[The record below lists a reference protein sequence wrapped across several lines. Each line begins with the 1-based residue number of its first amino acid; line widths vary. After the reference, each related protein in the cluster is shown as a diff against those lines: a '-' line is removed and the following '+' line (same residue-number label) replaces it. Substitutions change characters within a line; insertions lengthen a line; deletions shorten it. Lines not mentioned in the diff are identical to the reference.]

1 MPDSW
6 AAIVA
11 SLPSKTAIVPFSH
24 RTVAAA
30 AADAIRRKIFDGQ
43 LKDGEPLRQDLLAS
57 EFGISRTPIREALL
71 QLEAE
76 GLIRIEPHK
85 GAVVRGA
92 SVADIEET
100 FELRC
105 ILEPI
110 LLERSAPAL
119 DAQDFEQIDAI
130 LSEYSAELRNHN
142 VKRWGELNTILHSRL
157 YAKAGR
163 PQMRAIV
170 DKLLTASD
178 RYTRL
183 QLLHTDGLERAEQ
196 EHAEIVELCRKRRF
210 KAAATHLADH
220 IRAVKEALV
229 GLVTPTG
236 AGKSASKRRIVL
248 ESRTGT

>member
-1 MPDSW
+1 M
-6 AAIVA
+6 
-11 SLPSKTAIVPFSH
+11 
-24 RTVAAA
+24 
-30 AADAIRRKIFDGQ
+30 
-43 LKDGEPLRQDLLAS
+43 
-57 EFGISRTPIREALL
+57 
-71 QLEAE
+71 
-76 GLIRIEPHK
+76 
-85 GAVVRGA
+85 VRGA

-100 FELRC
+100 RAALHSRADPARALGAGARC
-105 ILEPI
+105 P
-110 LLERSAPAL
+110 
-119 DAQDFEQIDAI
+119 DFEQIDAI
-130 LSEYSAELRNHN
+130 LSEYSAELRSHN

-220 IRAVKEALV
+220 IR
-229 GLVTPTG
+229 
-236 AGKSASKRRIVL
+236 R
-248 ESRTGT
+248 